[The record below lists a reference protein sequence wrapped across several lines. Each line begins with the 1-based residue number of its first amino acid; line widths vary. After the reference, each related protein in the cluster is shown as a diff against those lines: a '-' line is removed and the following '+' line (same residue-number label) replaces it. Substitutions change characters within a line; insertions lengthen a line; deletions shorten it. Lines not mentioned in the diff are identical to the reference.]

1 MLRTTAPLP
10 LYRLIVFLF
19 YIVYITMPYM
29 WHRFMKHYI
38 GSVHGSIWN
47 RLEILPFL
55 GLLVMVFAPMPTGF
69 LCGSII
75 PDNISVARGLA
86 CFLFKFILL
95 CNCVSA
101 HDLLV
106 MYEQERKDQFP
117 CTINDIFCDS
127 FDRNRAECICDSGV

>member
-1 MLRTTAPLP
+1 MLRTTVPSP

-38 GSVHGSIWN
+38 GNVHGSIWN

-55 GLLVMVFAPMPTGF
+55 GLLVMVFAPMQTGF

-95 CNCVSA
+95 CNCVSV

-106 MYEQERKDQFP
+106 M
-117 CTINDIFCDS
+117 
-127 FDRNRAECICDSGV
+127 